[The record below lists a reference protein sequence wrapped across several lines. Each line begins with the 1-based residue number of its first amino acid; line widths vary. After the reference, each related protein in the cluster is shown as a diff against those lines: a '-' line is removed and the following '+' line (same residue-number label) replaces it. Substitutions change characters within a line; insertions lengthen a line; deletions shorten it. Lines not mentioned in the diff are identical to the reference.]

1 MIEAIQLVEA
11 NFPWLLPLIVF
22 IFGAVVGSFL
32 NVCIYRIPEERSIV
46 IPGSTCACGQP
57 IRFFHNIPIFSW
69 LFLRGRAACCEARF
83 SVRYPLVEL
92 ITALLFTASWMQLET
107 VPALLGMLFIAILLC
122 ATFIDFD
129 HMIMPTASP
138 SGHGCRCASGSCFP
152 AMHAVEASI
161 PLLGRI
167 ESGLIAITGALVG
180 SGLVYWIAVLGE
192 IVFGNLQW
200 GGRCK
205 IYWLYRCFLWL
216 AGSCLC
222 HVWGCCWVRSCS
234 SLGFLPCAYAT
245 LFANR
250 RPSMLMTP

>member
-1 MIEAIQLVEA
+1 MLVHQGARSLELWSHEDVDARPMMNAALHALKQPPPIMIEAIQLVEA

-122 ATFIDFD
+122 ATFMDFD
-129 HMIMPTASP
+129 HVIIPDRFSIGGMVVGVLLAV
-138 SGHGCRCASGSCFP
+138 AFP

-167 ESGLIAITGALVG
+167 ESRLIASGALVG

-192 IVFGNLQW
+192 IVFRNLQW
-200 GGRCK
+200 GRE
-205 IYWLYRCFLWL
+205 
-216 AGSCLC
+216 
-222 HVWGCCWVRSCS
+222 
-234 SLGFLPCAYAT
+234 
-245 LFANR
+245 
-250 RPSMLMTP
+250 M